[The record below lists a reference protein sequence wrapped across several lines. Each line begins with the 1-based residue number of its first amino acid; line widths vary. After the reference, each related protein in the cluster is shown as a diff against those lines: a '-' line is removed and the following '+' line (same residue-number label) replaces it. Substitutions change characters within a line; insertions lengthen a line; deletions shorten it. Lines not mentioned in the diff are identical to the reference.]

1 MPEKIKSVTVCLEGE
16 KQVYRPGD
24 EVRGYWTLT
33 SEKEFTTKGIL
44 STFQGVAFVK
54 WTEYNWNKRFEDDE
68 FISYEV
74 YLKNTVQLHG
84 KGDTNEN
91 IQPGVYKYHFK
102 YRIPLRLP
110 SSYEGHKGAIR
121 YMIQIRIRRPI
132 PFPDVTRYKCI
143 TVLQEIDVNEACYK
157 KPRCYKKDCQVP
169 KALGLGNAGKV
180 ELWGK
185 IDRSAYCPGEQ
196 IALSIVVKNDSTQ
209 NLGKIKAQLMQY
221 VTFIGNAKEEYS
233 NDTIKAITSTT
244 ELAAGKVIKWDNQ
257 LILIDGIPA
266 TIERPACQCISVRYV
281 LEVIVSVP
289 FFTGSDMK
297 LIFPVTIGT
306 VPFGK
311 SLKATSLSQPGGIQ
325 VTDASKA
332 ITYTNCNKGWKPFNQ
347 SSSSR
352 NFPNMT
358 FTPMCAYAVNYKYKN
373 VTTATKPKQ
382 NIAASTKSNAATN
395 TSSNDASTTCSS
407 TSPTVRVT
415 KTPTPSTT
423 ASKTVSNSS
432 TSIQVT
438 KSLTP
443 TAVQPSAPQLDSL
456 PKQTGVTGTGQHQ
469 PPMNNLANSVASAA
483 INNQVESSILPP
495 SYEEA
500 MGIQDSSVDDNSD
513 DDEEDTGVCYM
524 VVRFSKD
531 IMEDFLTFLKNNK
544 KLLEIQKGRLIFKSI
559 KPYKSIGN
567 WPKGKQVVL
576 LSFPSKKEAS
586 DWITTSPGIQET
598 KWLKNSDI
606 AVTGVKEQF
615 QSGKTMVTISEISMI
630 EENVEAVTRY
640 RNLIENILR
649 PLRIAHGGILSV
661 NTPKY
666 EVLQGTWR
674 TAATSKLSI
683 MAWPDLKAVKNYK
696 SSITELQAVIDELKP
711 KCMVIHN
718 SASFDIDNISTEDT
732 QEDDAMST
740 S

>member
-1 MPEKIKSVTVCLEGE
+1 MMPEKIKSVTVCLEGQ

-33 SEKEFTTKGIL
+33 SEKEFTTKGVL

-68 FISYEV
+68 YISYEV
-74 YLKNTVQLHG
+74 YCKNTVQLHG
-84 KGDTNEN
+84 RGDTNEN
-91 IQPGVYKYHFK
+91 IQPGVYKYPFK

-110 SSYEGHKGAIR
+110 SSFEGSKGAIR
-121 YMIQIRIRRPI
+121 YIIQIRIRRPI

-143 TVLQEIDVNEACYK
+143 TVLEDIDINEACYK
-157 KPRCYKKDCQVP
+157 NPQCYKKDCQVP
-169 KALGLGNAGKV
+169 KALGFGNAGKV

-221 VTFIGNAKEEYS
+221 VTFIGNAKEEYANS
-233 NDTIKAITSTT
+233 TIKVITSNS
-244 ELAAGKVIKWDNQ
+244 ELVAGKVINWDNQ

-266 TIERPACQCISVRYV
+266 TIERPTCQCISVRYV

-289 FFTGSDMK
+289 LFTGSDMK

-311 SLKATSLSQPGGIQ
+311 SLKATSQSQAAGIQ
-325 VTDASKA
+325 VTDVSKA
-332 ITYTNCNKGWKPFNQ
+332 ITYTSCNKGWRPFNQ
-347 SSSSR
+347 SSTSR

-358 FTPMCAYAVNYKYKN
+358 YTPMCAYAVNYKYKN
-373 VTTATKPKQ
+373 VTTAPKPKQ
-382 NIAASTKSNAATN
+382 NVTPSAKSNAATN
-395 TSSNDASTTCSS
+395 TPSNVASATRLSTNPTT
-407 TSPTVRVT
+407 RVT
-415 KTPTPSTT
+415 KTSTPPPT
-423 ASKTVSNSS
+423 KTVSTSN
-432 TSIQVT
+432 TSIRVT
-438 KSLTP
+438 NSTTP
-443 TAVQPSAPQLDSL
+443 TALQPSAPQLEALS
-456 PKQTGVTGTGQHQ
+456 KQTGATGTGQHQ
-469 PPMNNLANSVASAA
+469 PATNNLPNSGSVSAAANS
-483 INNQVESSILPP
+483 QVEGSISPP

-500 MGIQDSSVDDNSD
+500 MGLPDSSVNDNSD
-513 DDEEDTGVCYM
+513 DEEEDAGVYYM
-524 VVRFSKD
+524 IIRFSKD
-531 IMEDFLTFLKNNK
+531 IMEDFLFFVKNNK
-544 KLLEIQKGRLIFKSI
+544 KLLEIQNGRLIFKSI

-567 WPKGKQVVL
+567 WPKGKHVVL

-606 AVTGVKEQF
+606 VVTGVKEQF

-666 EVLQGTWR
+666 AVLQGTWR
-674 TAATSKLSI
+674 TGAKSKLSI
-683 MAWPDLKAVKNYK
+683 MAWPDITAVKNYK
-696 SSITELQAVIDELKP
+696 SSIAELQAVIDELKP
-711 KCMVIHN
+711 KCMIIHN
-718 SASFDIDNISTEDT
+718 SATFDIANISMEDS
-732 QEDDAMST
+732 QGEDST
-740 S
+740 STS